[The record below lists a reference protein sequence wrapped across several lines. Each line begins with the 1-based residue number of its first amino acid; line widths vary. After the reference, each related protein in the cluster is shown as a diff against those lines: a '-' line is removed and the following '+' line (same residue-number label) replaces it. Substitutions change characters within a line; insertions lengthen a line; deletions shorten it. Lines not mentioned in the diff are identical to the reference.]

1 MEATIA
7 TDQQPR
13 RRGNPLW
20 RKGIASPNA
29 AGRPPAGLS
38 LANAIRR
45 KFSPAFIVEL
55 AAGILADPAA
65 TVAER
70 IRTLELIARR
80 GWPET
85 AKLVARLQPAEHDG
99 AAGSGAR

>member
-1 MEATIA
+1 MDAINPPTPP
-7 TDQQPR
+7 PR

-20 RKGIASPNA
+20 RKGIPSPNA

-45 KFSPAFIVEL
+45 KFSPAFICEL

-70 IRTLELIARR
+70 IRTLDLIARR

-85 AKLVARLQPAEHDG
+85 AKQDG